1 MDPPSEF
8 EQVLKELQLKWLE
21 LALACI
27 ELLVMLLVD
36 LGL

>member
-1 MDPPSEF
+1 MDPSSEL

-21 LALACI
+21 LALGCI
-27 ELLVMLLVD
+27 ELLVMLMVD